1 MTFALHSQYCDVYVN
16 HKNNKGAEHF
26 ICPESMKADLAQ
38 LYEAITKTHPN
49 PYLYCTKEHLDSAFI
64 RANNMVLTPKS
75 IFDYSMVISNFL
87 QNIRDSHT
95 FFNPRDLLVLSGNNY
110 GIVPFYLI
118 KIDSNFYLSKVYKK
132 TLPVGVEVLEVGN
145 LTVDSLFRLTSV
157 LCPKES
163 HTESALNEITSRMMG
178 IVFNVRNIED
188 KIRMKYVNIN
198 GDTLITQLHR
208 IKSNKLLKNEGWQ
221 PPKTI
226 SYDFFDDVAYLRIF
240 SFETANER
248 RFKKTID
255 RFFRKVENSYVS
267 SIVID
272 IRENRGGFILL
283 LEHLLSYINTSGKTF
298 DLTYSYKRSDLDRF
312 ETLSKLKKMDFI
324 KKAKRVYPRGMI
336 SKEYDFFNSPKGT
349 VSHILYE
356 KKLSNRR
363 DYVYDGICSLYING
377 LSMSASVLLAAWFKE
392 TNRGK
397 IIGTPCF
404 GSLQGTHGNPATI
417 FLKYSGLPISISTLK
432 LTPKNTQSQNLGDI
446 EIDKTIS
453 FKKADLRMVKDP
465 FEKQHSTD

>member
-1 MTFALHSQYCDVYVN
+1 
-16 HKNNKGAEHF
+16 
-26 ICPESMKADLAQ
+26 MKADLAQ
-38 LYEAITKTHPN
+38 LYETITKTHPN
-49 PYLYCTKEHLDSAFI
+49 PYLYCTKEELDSAFI
-64 RANNMVLTPKS
+64 SANNMVVTPKS
-75 IFDYSMVISNFL
+75 IFDYSIVISIFL

-110 GIVPFYLI
+110 RIAPFYLK

-132 TLPVGVEVLEVGN
+132 TLPLGVEVLEVGN
-145 LTVDSLFRLTSV
+145 LTVDSLYRLAST

-163 HTESALNEITSRMMG
+163 YTESALNEITCRMMG
-178 IVFNVRNIED
+178 IVFNVRNLKD
-188 KIRMKYVNIN
+188 KIQMKYVNIN

-208 IKSNKLLKNEGWQ
+208 IKSNKLLNDEEWQ

-226 SYDFFDDVAYLRIF
+226 SYEFVDDVAYLRIF
-240 SFETANER
+240 SFEASNEK

-255 RFFRKVENSYVS
+255 HFFRKVDNSFVNS
-267 SIVID
+267 VVID

-283 LEHLLSYINTSGKTF
+283 LEYLLSYINTSEKTF

-356 KKLSNRR
+356 KRLSNSRN
-363 DYVYDGICSLYING
+363 YVYDGKCSLYLNG
-377 LSMSASVLLAAWFKE
+377 LSMSASVLLATWFKE

-432 LTPKNTQSQNLGDI
+432 LTPKNIHNKNSGDI
-446 EIDKTIS
+446 QMDKIIVTRLE
-453 FKKADLRMVKDP
+453 DLKSGLDS
-465 FEKQHSTD
+465 FEKELSMD